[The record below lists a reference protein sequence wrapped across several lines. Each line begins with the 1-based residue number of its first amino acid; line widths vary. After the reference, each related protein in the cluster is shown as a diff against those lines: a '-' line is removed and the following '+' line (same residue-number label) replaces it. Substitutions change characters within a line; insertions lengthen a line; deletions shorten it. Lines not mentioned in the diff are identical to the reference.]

1 VTDKIVRVLVNVT
14 YSYAII
20 VSAATDVQ
28 GKEKWENDEKINNL
42 KFSNKWVKAFLKRG
56 GLSRRKITREDK
68 AIPDD
73 DVVAVTLKIGQDLYV
88 LKRHDPS
95 SCWNFDETAF
105 TWAIGPS
112 YMYCP
117 GNQQRATNIGISNDK
132 VRITAVIAV
141 NALGEFA
148 PLMLIVKHSA
158 SSEIKPDQTGMLVIP
173 NLHKKPGFR
182 VEDGWELRLWE
193 KTLTINGVTA
203 HHKVRYLIHLD
214 TGHVITSQCKAWN
227 DTIRMV
233 LWFEIVML
241 PLKNKHQQQKMLLW
255 CDNCGSHKTA
265 CVRDVIRETN
275 IDVAFLPPNMTS
287 ELQVLDL
294 VVNGPL
300 KAHIRTIR
308 ANRLYAAFQEYKLAR
323 NADQKLPPSER
334 LNLDFNPPKPTMI
347 EGIKDLLLLFKEQFT
362 EAKFRECINRTF
374 TKTGTLPITDSSPAT
389 FVEYKK
395 ELLFGTMLVV
405 PDGTIDEKLDEHDLL
420 PDLPV
425 VDEEEN
431 VERALFLYFVNNN
444 NVLNTEPHDDD
455 DTDDLVD
462 SESD

>member
-1 VTDKIVRVLVNVT
+1 VT

-28 GKEKWENDEKINNL
+28 EMEKWENNEKINNL

-68 AIPDD
+68 LVPDD
-73 DVVAVTLKIGQDLYV
+73 DVVTNTLRIGQELYTA
-88 LKRHDPS
+88 HSHNPS
-95 SCWNFDETAF
+95 TCWNFDETAF

-158 SSEIKPDQTGMLVIP
+158 SSELKPDQTGMLVIP
-173 NLHKKPGFR
+173 NLHKKPGFK
-182 VEDGWELRLWE
+182 VDDGWELRLWQ
-193 KTLTINGVTA
+193 KSLTINGVTA
-203 HHKVRYLIHLD
+203 DHKVRYLLHTE

-227 DTIRMV
+227 DTVRMV

-241 PLKNKHQQQKMLLW
+241 PLKIKHEKMLLW

-308 ANRLYAAFQEYKLAR
+308 ANRLYEAFQQYKLAR
-323 NADQKLPPSER
+323 AEDQKLEQSVR
-334 LNLDFNPPKPTMI
+334 LNLDFNPPKPTML
-347 EGIKDLLLLFKEQFT
+347 EGIKDLILLFKEQFT
-362 EAKFRECINRTF
+362 AEKFKECINRTF
-374 TKTGTLPITDSSPAT
+374 IKTGTLPVSDSLPAT

-395 ELLFGTMLVV
+395 ELLCGTMLVV
-405 PDGTIDEKLDEHDLL
+405 PDGTIDEQFDENVLI

-425 VDEEEN
+425 VDEEVS

-444 NVLNTEPHDDD
+444 DVLNTELEDD
-455 DTDDLVD
+455 DTEDLV
-462 SESD
+462 ESV